1 VSPTAPEPTAPDP
14 AGSRRTGRPR
24 STEADRAIL
33 DAARAALVELGW
45 GGLSMADVAARAGVA
60 KTTLYRRWPSKNELV
75 LDAVADL
82 LGELELPDLGSLRAD
97 VACVV
102 QRFAELLERPETQ
115 TALMAIVA
123 ESTRDPALR
132 RRIRTS
138 IVEPHRRL
146 VVLGRQRAQ
155 SRGELPPDAADPGAT
170 IDLIFDVI
178 AGAVV
183 HRTLVTG
190 EPVDPVWANH
200 FTTFLLAGL
209 TALHTPP
216 TTP

>member
-1 VSPTAPEPTAPDP
+1 
-14 AGSRRTGRPR
+14 
-24 STEADRAIL
+24 
-33 DAARAALVELGW
+33 
-45 GGLSMADVAARAGVA
+45 VAARAGVA

-97 VACVV
+97 VVCVV
-102 QRFAELLERPETQ
+102 RRFAELLERPETQ

-132 RRIRTS
+132 RRIRTA

-155 SRGELPPDAADPGAT
+155 RRGELPGDAADPGPT
-170 IDLIFDVI
+170 VDLIFDVI

-183 HRTLVTG
+183 HRTLVSG
-190 EPVDPVWANH
+190 EPVNEDWATR
-200 FTTFLLAGL
+200 FTTLILAGL
-209 TALHTPP
+209 TATPP
-216 TTP
+216 PPLSPP